1 MNACCDSPRPLTY
14 RTVRRPSWTVR
25 YKRCANC
32 GACSKTVQRGFVD
45 ERNWLERPLSL
56 LDGADKCERV
66 AIMER
71 VVSHSQAQEIEG

>member
-1 MNACCDSPRPLTY
+1 MTCCSDPRPLTY
-14 RTVRRPSWTVR
+14 RTIRGPVWTTR

-32 GACSKTVQRGFVD
+32 GTCSKTVQRGFTD
-45 ERNWLERPLSL
+45 ARNWLERPLSL

-71 VVSHSQAQEIEG
+71 VVSIHSEAGIEG